1 MTIHNKNS
9 LKIKTRMKEYFSK
22 RLGLQAI
29 TAEITTRYDAPE
41 EFRQYLFFVLQ
52 NFGLGL
58 KKIREIVCLAT
69 KQAPD
74 SNQWGEND
82 FMKSEIEEKMGS
94 SFWPYIYD
102 LIEMF
107 YDKLNASEKK
117 DFSDSINEYFLIHGI
132 GWKLCEGSIEYRGDD
147 IFENDLK
154 LAQNALKERHLDD
167 SKREIVEAVQDMS
180 RKPDPDITGAV
191 QHSIAALECVCRK
204 ISGDEKDTLGDV
216 IKKHPNLVPP
226 PLNEAISK
234 IWGFSS
240 EQGRHLRE
248 GRAPKIDE
256 AELLVHLSAAICL
269 YLSKKL

>member
-1 MTIHNKNS
+1 M
-9 LKIKTRMKEYFSK
+9 KTQVKEHFSK
-22 RLGLQAI
+22 RMGLQAL
-29 TAEITTRYDAPE
+29 TAEITTRYGAPE
-41 EFRQYLFFVLQ
+41 EFRQYLFFVMQ
-52 NFGLGL
+52 NYGLGL
-58 KKIREIVCLAT
+58 KKIREVVCLAS

-74 SNQWGEND
+74 SSQWGEND

-147 IFENDLK
+147 MFEKDLK
-154 LAQNALKERHLDD
+154 LAQDALKERHLDD
-167 SKREIVEAVQDMS
+167 SKREIVEAVKDMS

-248 GRAPKIDE
+248 GRPPKIDE
-256 AELLVHLSAAICL
+256 AELLVHLSASICL
-269 YLSKKL
+269 YLSKK

>member
-1 MTIHNKNS
+1 M
-9 LKIKTRMKEYFSK
+9 KTQVKERFSK
-22 RLGLQAI
+22 RMVLQAL

-41 EFRQYLFFVLQ
+41 EFRQYLFFVMQ
-52 NFGLGL
+52 NYGLGL

-74 SNQWGEND
+74 SNNWGEND
-82 FMKSEIEEKMGS
+82 FMKSEIEEKIVNC
-94 SFWPYIYD
+94 FWPYIYD

-107 YDKLNASEKK
+107 YDKLNVLEKN
-117 DFSDSINEYFLIHGI
+117 DFSDSINEYFLTRGI
-132 GWKLCEGSIEYRGDD
+132 GWKFCGGSIEYRGEDF
-147 IFENDLK
+147 FENDLK
-154 LAQNALKERHLDD
+154 LAQDALKKHHLDD
-167 SKREIVEAVQDMS
+167 SKREIVEAIKDMS
-180 RKPDPDITGAV
+180 RKPDPDTTGAI

-216 IKKHPNLVPP
+216 IKKHPDLVPS

-248 GRAPKIDE
+248 GRTPKIDE
-256 AELLVHLSAAICL
+256 SELLVHLSASICL
-269 YLSKKL
+269 YLSKK